1 MANENK
7 EEHFYQMNFYLASD
21 YNTDFSELN
30 DVSLRSKKIENLA
43 EKLKLI
49 RDFKKNAFCIDIFK
63 FDNGEC
69 SSLIYSSKIEEVEDW
84 FKAWGI
90 EL

>member
-1 MANENK
+1 MANKNK

-21 YNTDFSELN
+21 FNTDFSELN
-30 DVSLRSKKIENLA
+30 DVSLRSKKLDNLA
-43 EKLKLI
+43 EKLKI
-49 RDFKKNAFCIDIFK
+49 IKDFRKNVFNIDIFK

-69 SSLIYSSKIEEVEDW
+69 KTLIYCSKIEEVEKW
-84 FKAWGI
+84 FKGRGI

>member
-1 MANENK
+1 MANKNK

-30 DVSLRSKKIENLA
+30 DVTLRSKKIDKLA

-49 RDFKKNAFCIDIFK
+49 NNFRKNAFNIDILK
-63 FDNGEC
+63 FDNGKC
-69 SSLIYSSKIEEVEDW
+69 NSLIFSSKIEEVEDW
-84 FKAWGI
+84 FKGRGI

>member
-7 EEHFYQMNFYLASD
+7 EEPFYQINFYLASD

-30 DVSLRSKKIENLA
+30 DVSLRSKKIDKLA

-49 RDFKKNAFCIDIFK
+49 NNFRKNAFNIDISK
-63 FDNGEC
+63 FDNGKC
-69 SSLIYSSKIEEVEDW
+69 TSLIFSSKIEEVEDW
-84 FKAWGI
+84 FKGRGI

>member
-7 EEHFYQMNFYLASD
+7 EEPFYQINFYLASD

-30 DVSLRSKKIENLA
+30 DVSLRSKKIDKLA

-49 RDFKKNAFCIDIFK
+49 NNFRKNAFNIDIFK
-63 FDNGEC
+63 FDNGKC
-69 SSLIYSSKIEEVEDW
+69 NSLIFSSKIEEVEDW
-84 FKAWGI
+84 FKGMGI